1 MLVFQIKTMED
12 MGLQLYDD
20 TLASISVGYS
30 KILELDLAEYF
41 LDRVSD
47 KYPYLKRRPFN
58 AILAACDIMVT
69 ISEFIAF
76 MYSHFNKN

>member
-1 MLVFQIKTMED
+1 MVFQIKTMED
-12 MGLQLYDD
+12 KGLQLHND

-30 KILELDLAEYF
+30 KILELDLAESF

-47 KYPYLKRRPFN
+47 KYPYLKQRPFN
-58 AILAACDIMVT
+58 ALLAACDIMVT
-69 ISEFIAF
+69 ISKFIAF